1 MLTKISA
8 HRFGFTSSYNV
19 DFVPLVFMPLS
30 LALIELI
37 KVFYGPVF
45 PSTFTLIALLY
56 VVGYLYVIVLQH
68 EQYSVTTT
76 IVTALFIKFLI
87 TSSILLDDA
96 FARKQYQRQ
105 IERFH
110 IPYSLA
116 IMESGGYLESLFSLD
131 MSYNGR
137 LTHIVIICFSIFLSA
152 VGLDGQSISQIA
164 VLATLLSFVFCP
176 FLIFLYYVIA
186 LRYSN
191 SEEFARRAAFF
202 LGLNPFFLQ
211 ITSVPQKEVLLYLS
225 VGLVLYGAVGRCK
238 NHLIVILGICI
249 LLFERAYLVPLV
261 VTILL
266 TRLSNIPLQAIIC
279 IIGCLI
285 LEMFIGIERAFVMY
299 LQHRESLIGLGGS
312 FLPGN
317 DIFSNIIRG
326 AFGPFFLRPVWSE
339 MSTYGALD
347 ASKYFLFPFFDFCAA
362 SDIQAEGFGNCDIV
376 YLHLLHCAIAVS
388 WNDEDIF

>member
-1 MLTKISA
+1 
-8 HRFGFTSSYNV
+8 
-19 DFVPLVFMPLS
+19 MPLS

-96 FARKQYQRQ
+96 FARQAVSTADWA
-105 IERFH
+105 RFH

-347 ASKYFLFPFFDFCAA
+347 ASKYFLFPFFSIFALQAIFKRKGLEIAILFIYTFC
-362 SDIQAEGFGNCDIV
+362 IV
-376 YLHLLHCAIAVS
+376 LAVS
-388 WNDEDIF
+388 WNDEDISFDSFWCCFSK